1 MWYNNNI
8 RCESSVNPLTL
19 QLDHINRVNNDH
31 RLTNLRF
38 LCPNCH
44 SQTDTYAGKNMGR

>member
-1 MWYNNNI
+1 VLHVDHVDGNA
-8 RCESSVNPLTL
+8 
-19 QLDHINRVNNDH
+19 LDN

-44 SQTDTYAGKNMGR
+44 SQQPTSRDKRQRYGVDAGR